1 MQQDARD
8 RYLRDSTPL
17 EVLIVSIRVVSSF
30 LVVAAAASLAS
41 AGDLVISWSGA
52 SGVLPTERCW
62 DHVNP
67 RNAPPL
73 ALVDGSM
80 VLGQTTNG
88 GNCYLKHAFPPISF
102 DDGAAIEASIK
113 VDNSTWYAVSP
124 FKRAGI
130 SLGMTDAT
138 GRWARLMIANDR
150 LLLHTADQ
158 NWSDLTYLVNTTGA
172 FHTYRIVYLG
182 STATVY
188 MDGVQVLTD
197 SVGTGAAAKNLAY
210 LGDMTG
216 LALSKT
222 RTAYVQVEGVPVCS
236 VADID
241 CSGTV
246 DGVDLGLLIGSW
258 GTALCEADLNE
269 DGIVN
274 GLDLAIMLGLWG

>member
-1 MQQDARD
+1 LVSARAF
-8 RYLRDSTPL
+8 
-17 EVLIVSIRVVSSF
+17 VSS
-30 LVVAAAASLAS
+30 VAALTLASLAS
-41 AGDLVISWSGA
+41 AGDLVISWSGE
-52 SGVLPTERCW
+52 SGALPTDRCW

-73 ALVDGSM
+73 ALVDGAV
-80 VLGQTTNG
+80 VLGQTTNS
-88 GNCYLKHAFPPISF
+88 GNCYLTRTFPPISF

-124 FKRAGI
+124 FKRAGFSI
-130 SLGMTDAT
+130 GITDGI

-158 NWSDLTYLVNTTGA
+158 NWSDLTYLVNTTDA
-172 FHTYRIVYLG
+172 FHTYRIEYVG
-182 STATVY
+182 STATVF

-197 SVGTGAAAKNLAY
+197 SVGTGAATKNLAY
-210 LGDMTG
+210 VGDLTG

-241 CSGTV
+241 CSGAV
-246 DGVDLGLLIGSW
+246 DGVDLGILIGAW
-258 GTALCEADLNE
+258 GTSLCEADLNE
-269 DGIVN
+269 DGSVN
-274 GLDLAIMLGLWG
+274 GLDLGLLLGLWG